1 VKRYLSSLFCSLGLS
16 VTWLSAAAEEKR
28 AKDLAD
34 DLKILN
40 EAARTRHNDLMEVTE
55 RAKADLAQAKFI
67 K

>member
-1 VKRYLSSLFCSLGLS
+1 LS

-55 RAKADLAQAKFI
+55 RAKADLAQAKLI
-67 K
+67 R